1 MSATIIPFELP
12 RNEAV
17 MAVHSIVPDT
27 AMTAEMLGTERESH
41 AIQVSPDGLMLTVG
55 YSVMEAGEVWI
66 TNRKGQTS
74 EGIVLAQDYDSG
86 LALLKPSASL
96 GKTYLD
102 TGPADSVNVGDRIEI
117 LTSENKKAMDAA
129 VFGKEEY
136 AGRWEYLLE
145 NAFYTIPLCEHWS
158 GAGLINSTGQ
168 LVGIGSLALGLKGP
182 TGDIVPG
189 NLFIPTDL
197 VMPYID
203 HMCVHGQKPA
213 QSRPWL
219 GTLVE
224 EHESELCVV
233 GLYMG
238 APAAKAGIRTGDII
252 LSVAGQ
258 PVSSMAGFFRTL
270 WHFGPAGSSIPL
282 TLKDGESTRD
292 VVLETIDRNSFFVQQ
307 SLNMLN

>member
-41 AIQVSPDGLMLTVG
+41 AIQISPDGLMLTVG

-96 GKTYLD
+96 GKIYLD

-168 LVGIGSLALGLKGP
+168 LVGIGSFALGLKGP